1 MKSSI
6 NLALDPGFGIK
17 LKWNDEQRKTKAE
30 DRAFCPWQ
38 LSTSAPSLDEWKL
51 HSKHEVENCSQRKDR
66 ATFAPTVANIGG
78 HCHIMTHNYTQLG
91 LHYLWLT

>member
-38 LSTSAPSLDEWKL
+38 LSTSLLLLLTSRSHSVRSLDMKEKQVKEFQGEMNNSIL
-51 HSKHEVENCSQRKDR
+51 SGNDTTSKDEEREHTSS
-66 ATFAPTVANIGG
+66 
-78 HCHIMTHNYTQLG
+78 
-91 LHYLWLT
+91 